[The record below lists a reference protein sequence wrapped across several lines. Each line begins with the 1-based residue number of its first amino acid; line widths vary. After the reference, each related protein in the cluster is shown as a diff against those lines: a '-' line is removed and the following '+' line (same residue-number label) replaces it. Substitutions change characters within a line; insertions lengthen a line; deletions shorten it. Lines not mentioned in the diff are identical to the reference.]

1 MVLGVNR
8 LIGVEFAMAAKSRE
22 EFVDQIGNMTV
33 LELADLVKALEDKF
47 GVSAAMPVAA
57 AAAPAAAAED
67 APAAEKSEYKVT
79 LKDVGPEKIKVIKAL
94 KSVAGMALSA
104 AKAAV
109 DGAPATIVEAAPKD
123 DAEKIKKELEAAGAK
138 VELS

>member
-1 MVLGVNR
+1 MASKNEK
-8 LIGVEFAMAAKSRE
+8 LIE
-22 EFVDQIGNMTV
+22 EIGNMTV

-57 AAAPAAAAED
+57 AAPAAEAGQAAAAE
-67 APAAEKSEYKVT
+67 EKSEYKVT
-79 LKDVGPEKIKVIKAL
+79 LKEGGPEKIKTIKAL
-94 KSVAGMALSA
+94 RSVVQGLTLSD

-109 DGAPATIVEAAPKD
+109 ENAPSVIAESASKD
-123 DAEKIKKELEAAGAK
+123 DAEKMKKELEAVGAK